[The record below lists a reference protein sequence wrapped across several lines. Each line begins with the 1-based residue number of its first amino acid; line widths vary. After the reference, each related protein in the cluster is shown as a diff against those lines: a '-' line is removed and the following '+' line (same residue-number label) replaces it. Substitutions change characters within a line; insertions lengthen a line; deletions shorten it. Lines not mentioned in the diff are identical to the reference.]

1 MSYIKLCFMKNL
13 YSFLTLLLLSVFVY
27 GQNTWTKINPSISEN
42 STIEIL
48 DNSDDGM
55 IIKLNVNSYKFNEVQ
70 TPNGTEIVVNSPDCP
85 NIYKKGAPDLPF
97 ITTAIVIPDKGG
109 YKYDVL
115 SSDFITINDINIA
128 PSKGTIYRN
137 VDPNTVPYEYG
148 NEYQLNEFFPYRNC
162 NMDEPYIIRDIRGS
176 NITFYPFVY
185 NAISNELKIYT
196 EIVVKI
202 KFTEDQ
208 FSNEIATT
216 KSVRNDEFNT
226 IYNRMFLNYSI
237 SSKYTSVEEGTPGT
251 ILIITA
257 DEYADAI
264 QDYISWKHE
273 KGIQTELVLMSEIG
287 TTATQVKAFIQ
298 NYYDTEE
305 LSYILLVGDADDVPT
320 MSVSGQDSDNG
331 YAYLAGG
338 DGYADVFIGRF
349 SGNSI
354 ADIETQ
360 VVRTIYYEKEIST
373 SDTWLANAFGS
384 ASNEGEGQGHDGGE
398 SDVTHLNNIR
408 TDLENYGYTV
418 THVNQDGGSNAL
430 ISTALNNGV
439 GIINYIGHGD
449 VTLWGNTSYS
459 NTQVNALVNDKK
471 LPFAWSVACVNGDF
485 NGNTCFAE
493 AWLRATN
500 GGNPTGAIA
509 FLGSTINQSWAEPM
523 TAQDEMVDILIESYE
538 NNIKRTMGGLSF
550 NGMFQMIEEGGQGQ
564 SMADT
569 WLIFGDPSI
578 MVRTKTPEEMTISHQ
593 STITVGQTDFMVNC
607 NTDNALV
614 SLTKIDGE
622 ETIIMGY
629 GYSTGGS
636 ANVTLTPFDAPGTM
650 KVTVTAYNKV
660 TYQEDVLVIV
670 PDGPYVIATGYAI
683 NDSEENNNGLAD
695 FNETIKINQSL
706 KNVGVEIANGV
717 NATLSSESQNI
728 TITDNDAEF
737 GDIGIDETVTVND
750 AYTIEIADGIQDQEV
765 ISLNLEITDTDEN
778 TWQSNYNITVN
789 APNFELGFI
798 QIDDTDSGNSNYT
811 IDPGETVNLVVEIL
825 NNGHALSNSG
835 NVIIS
840 SESQYVTISNNT
852 VTFDEQDINSPIEI
866 AFTVTIDEEVTTG
879 TALCFDFDLTA
890 GLYGSTL
897 NTCLSAGQQ
906 IEDWESGTLYSYAWQ
921 LSDEYQWS
929 IVSDVVYE
937 GDYALQSGLVPTS
950 GGESTLTINLNV
962 LTDDNVE
969 FFKKVNCQD
978 QMWGYTINYLQFTVD
993 GTEMGKWYGQIDW
1006 SHETYPV
1013 LAGNRELKWM
1023 FYSLGYVS
1031 TGNECAWIDNIILPA
1046 HQSTVPVI
1054 STTIDVME
1062 NSLEIY
1068 PNPAS
1073 DYVNV
1078 NLNLIENTTALVKV
1092 INISGQ
1098 VVFEYPEYINLYKGK
1113 NAILLN
1119 TENYSNGL
1127 YIIQL
1132 TTKDTVYCKNL
1143 IINK

>member
-1 MSYIKLCFMKNL
+1 MGLM
-13 YSFLTLLLLSVFVY
+13 VY
-27 GQNTWTKINPSISEN
+27 GQTSWTKVNSTLSEN
-42 STIEIL
+42 YKIEIL
-48 DNSDDGM
+48 DNSDEGVL
-55 IIKLNVNSYKFNEVQ
+55 IKLDVNSYRFDEVE
-70 TPNGTEIVVNSPDCP
+70 TPNGTEIVVKSPDCP

-97 ITTAIVIPDKGG
+97 ITTAIVIPDNGG
-109 YKYDVL
+109 YKYEII
-115 SSDFITINDINIA
+115 SSDYITINDINIA

-137 VDPNTVPYEYG
+137 IDPKTVPYEYG
-148 NEYQLNEFFPYRNC
+148 NEYQINEFFPYINC

-196 EIVVKI
+196 EIIVKI
-202 KFTEDQ
+202 KFTDEK
-208 FSNEIATT
+208 FSNEITTT
-216 KSVRNDEFNT
+216 KSLRNDEFNT
-226 IYNRMFLNYSI
+226 IYNRLFLNYST
-237 SSKYTSVEEGTPGT
+237 SSKYTPVEEGTPGN
-251 ILIITA
+251 ILIIAA
-257 DEYADAI
+257 DEYSEAI
-264 QDYISWKHE
+264 QDYVNWKHE

-287 TTATQVKAFIQ
+287 TTATQVQTFIQ

-331 YAYLAGG
+331 YVYLAGD

-349 SGNSI
+349 SGNSV
-354 ADIETQ
+354 ADIATQ
-360 VVRTIYYEKEIST
+360 VLRTIYYEKEMST
-373 SDTWLANAFGS
+373 SDIWLESAFGS

-408 TDLENYGYTV
+408 TDLETYGYTV

-430 ISTALNNGV
+430 ISAALNSGA

-459 NTQVNALVNDKK
+459 NTEVNALVNDNK
-471 LPFAWSVACVNGDF
+471 LPFAWSVACVNGNF

-500 GGNPTGAIA
+500 GENPTGAIA
-509 FLGSTINQSWAEPM
+509 FLGSTINQSWSEPM

-538 NNIKRTMGGLSF
+538 TNIKRTMGGLSF

-569 WLIFGDPSI
+569 WLIFGDPSL
-578 MVRTKTPEEMTISHQ
+578 MVRTKTPQEMTISHQ
-593 STITVGQTDFMVNC
+593 STITVGQTEFVVNC
-607 NTDNALV
+607 DIDNALV
-614 SLTKIDGE
+614 SLTKTDGE
-622 ETIIMGY
+622 EIIIMGY
-629 GYSTGGS
+629 EYSTGGT

-650 KVTVTAYNKV
+650 KVTVTAFNKV

-670 PDGPYVIATGYAI
+670 PDGPYVIATGYTI

-717 NATLSSESQNI
+717 ITTLTSESTDI
-728 TITDNDAEF
+728 TITDNEEEF
-737 GDIGIDETVTVND
+737 GNIGIDETVTMND

-765 ISLNLEITDTDEN
+765 IALNLEITDAEEN
-778 TWQSNYNITVN
+778 AWQSNYNITVN
-789 APNFELGFI
+789 APDFKLNFV
-798 QIDDTDSGNSNYT
+798 QIDDTETGNSNYT
-811 IDPGETVNLVVEIL
+811 IDPGETVNLIVEIL
-825 NNGHALSNSG
+825 NNGHAVSNAG
-835 NVIIS
+835 NVMIS
-840 SESQYVTISNNT
+840 SESEYVSISNNT
-852 VTFDEQDINSPIEI
+852 EDFDEQDINSPLEI

-879 TALCFDFDLTA
+879 TALCFDFNLTA

-897 NTCLSAGQQ
+897 NTCLSTGQQ
-906 IEDWESGTLYSYAWQ
+906 IEDWESGTLDSYAWQ
-921 LSDEYQWS
+921 NESSYPWFL
-929 IVSDVVYE
+929 VNDVVFE
-937 GDYALQSGLVPTS
+937 GDYALKSGPIPSTE
-950 GGESTLTINLNV
+950 GNESILTINVNV
-962 LTDDNVE
+962 ITDDNVE
-969 FFKKVNCQD
+969 FYKKVSCQD
-978 QMWGYTINYLQFTVD
+978 EMWGYVVDYLEFSID
-993 GTEMGKWYGQIDW
+993 GTQQGQWYGEVDW
-1006 SHETYPV
+1006 SQETFPV
-1013 LAGNRELKWM
+1013 SSGNRELKWLYHKM
-1023 FYSLGYVS
+1023 GYFS
-1031 TGNECAWIDNIILPA
+1031 DGEDCAWIDNIILPA

-1054 STTIDVME
+1054 STSLDIME
-1062 NSLEIY
+1062 NSLEVY

-1073 DYVNV
+1073 DYVNI
-1078 NLNLIENTTALVKV
+1078 NMNLIENTTALVKV

-1113 NAILLN
+1113 NSILLN